1 MDPLATLVH
10 WPVRRLAAAAV
21 AHGDVIATRGDVD
34 EVFGLA
40 SVSKPISAMAV
51 LVAHEEG
58 TADLDGHLT
67 TLEGQNASADG
78 TPHVTPQPPD
88 PDDRATIADL
98 LAHAGGFSPDLP
110 IRLTAPRTR
119 RIYST
124 ATYDLLADE
133 IAATASMPFEEY
145 LTAAVTAP
153 LGMGST
159 VLDGSPGS
167 DIRSTVADL
176 VRFMRA
182 WREPV
187 LIHSSTIERATS
199 PHLPHLVGVL
209 PGFGRQDPNPWGLG
223 PEIRGHK
230 QPHWSSYAND
240 PSTFGHFGR
249 SGTLWWMDP
258 AADRGF
264 VDLTDEGFGPWAAA
278 SWPIVATDVLAA

>member
-1 MDPLATLVH
+1 MDCLASVDR

-21 AHGDVIATRGDVD
+21 SRGEVIATRGDIN

-40 SVSKPISAMAV
+40 SVSKPITAMAV

-58 TADLDGHLT
+58 TVDLDGPLT
-67 TLEGQNASADG
+67 TLEGQDVAPDG
-78 TPHVTPQPPD
+78 TPHVTPQPSD
-88 PDDRATIADL
+88 PAERATVADL

-133 IAATASMPFEEY
+133 IAATAAMPFDDY
-145 LTAAVTAP
+145 LRAAVTEP
-153 LGMGST
+153 LAMTST

-167 DIRSTVADL
+167 DIRSCVTDL

-187 LIHSSTIERATS
+187 LVDRSTIARATTA
-199 PHLPHLVGVL
+199 HLPDLVGVL

-230 QPHWSSYAND
+230 RPHWSSDNNH

-249 SGTLWWMDP
+249 SGTLWWIDP
-258 AADRGF
+258 EADRGF
-264 VDLTDEGFGPWAAA
+264 VALTDQGFAPWVATA
-278 SWPIVATDVLAA
+278 WPVVATDILVA